1 MAFETILFEKE
12 DGIAIITLNRPEKL
26 NAYNYQMRE
35 ELTKAVEDVVNDEDL
50 RVLLLTGAG
59 RGFCSGADTGAQAE
73 RAATRAAGQRI
84 ANSRHSQVAPF
95 PVSVFLHKM
104 EKPTICAVNGVAVGI
119 GLSIA
124 LACDIRIASENARFG
139 MLWVRRGLI
148 PDGGGTYYLPRL
160 VGTSKALELM
170 YTGDII
176 DAREAERI
184 GLVSRVVS
192 QEELMPEAKKL
203 ASKIAKGPSVALEL
217 SKRAVYKAL
226 NNTIESQLDYE
237 HWGQSVCYTTEDH
250 KEAIQ
255 SFNEKRE
262 PVFKGR

>member
-12 DGIAIITLNRPEKL
+12 GGVATITLNRPERL
-26 NAYNYQMRE
+26 NAFTLPMGD
-35 ELTKAVEDVVNDEDL
+35 ELTEAVEDVVNDEDV

-59 RGFCSGADTGAQAE
+59 RGFCAGADVGGQAD
-73 RAATRAAGQRI
+73 RAAMRTTGQRI
-84 ANSRHSQVAPF
+84 AKSRHEQVAPL
-95 PVSVFLHKM
+95 PISIALYKM
-104 EKPTICAVNGVAVGI
+104 EKPTICAVNGVAVAI

-139 MLWVRRGLI
+139 ALWVRRGLI
-148 PDGGGTYYLPRL
+148 PDGGATYYLPRI
-160 VGTSKALELM
+160 VGTSRALELM

-217 SKRAVYKAL
+217 AKRAVYKAL

-255 SFNEKRE
+255 AYIEKRD
-262 PVFKGR
+262 PLFKGR

>member
-1 MAFETILFEKE
+1 MSFENILFEKE
-12 DGIAIITLNRPEKL
+12 GGIALITLNRPEKL
-26 NAYNYQMRE
+26 NALNLPMME
-35 ELTKAVEDVVNDEDL
+35 ELTKAVEDVVNDEDV

-59 RGFCSGADTGAQAE
+59 RGFCAGADTGGQAE
-73 RAATRAAGQRI
+73 RAAIRADGQRMVK
-84 ANSRHSQVAPF
+84 SRHNQVAPLGI
-95 PVSVFLHKM
+95 SIFLHKM

-139 MLWVRRGLI
+139 ALWVRRGLI

-160 VGTSKALELM
+160 IGTSRALELM

-192 QEELMPEAKKL
+192 QEELMPATKEL
-203 ASKIAKGPSVALEL
+203 AGKIAKGPAVALEL
-217 SKRAVYKAL
+217 TKRSVYKAL

-237 HWGQSVCYTTEDH
+237 LWGQSVCYTTEDH

-255 SFNEKRE
+255 ATIEKRE